1 MAIEYGIVNEQRLLL
16 LKGIDTVTADDILA
30 YLREVVARPE
40 VAGFNGLVD
49 LTAVKDIVVSMM
61 GKIQLFS
68 QLSTS
73 MDSRWSS
80 SRLAIVAAVDDRL
93 GLDRLYETF
102 QGLKP
107 DSAKKVS
114 VFRSMDD
121 ALQFLGLDGELL
133 TETAC
138 RPL

>member
-1 MAIEYGIVNEQRLLL
+1 MAIEYGIDKEQRLLL
-16 LKGIDTVTADDILA
+16 LKGTDTVTADDILA
-30 YLREVVARPE
+30 YLREVVVRPE

-49 LTAVKDIVVSMM
+49 LTAVKDVVVSMI
-61 GKIQLFS
+61 GKIQLFG

-73 MDSRWSS
+73 LDGRWSS

-114 VFRSMDD
+114 VFRNMDE
-121 ALQFLGLDGELL
+121 ALQFLGLDGEFVG
-133 TETAC
+133 EIGC
-138 RPL
+138 QPL